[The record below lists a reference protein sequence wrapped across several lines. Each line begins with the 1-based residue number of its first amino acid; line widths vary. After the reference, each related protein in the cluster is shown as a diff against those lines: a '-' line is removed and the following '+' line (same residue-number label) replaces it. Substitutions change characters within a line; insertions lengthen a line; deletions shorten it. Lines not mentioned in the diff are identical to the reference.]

1 MENGR
6 LFEGLEET
14 LAELNADDSQDYSVH
29 TEDFREE
36 LTWKKELR
44 N

>member
-14 LAELNADDSQDYSVH
+14 LAELNADDSQGYSIQIQ
-29 TEDFREE
+29 TLWEE
-36 LTWKKELR
+36 FTWKKELR